1 LIIFSKICGIKDKDL
16 ITEIKDVR
24 QIEEYLYHMNYR
36 DFYKSNKSLWKEF
49 YHLIPEGITPKR
61 FEKGAEE
68 EFGEHPQLGR
78 SGAARVA
85 AQHLGAN
92 PNEYDNLQEKE
103 LLKGMNLE
111 DEACDDGLPKREDG
125 SLDVRHDGR
134 PIHLSKIIQV
144 GAIGHSG
151 TATGE
156 IGGYTNVGVKD
167 RSSGEDL
174 SKDGEGVNIGKD
186 KEPITAGGKPVES
199 NIATSS
205 VGGKVVSGGGQ
216 RQGGPNTKGSIA
228 GTPKGSSEDCGDCE
242 SEMDA
247 GGVTLDLQEAK
258 SKLRGMIKEALKEI
272 KFDKQSGKWIRL
284 TENVVNMRMG
294 PSYKAPAAR
303 QYRTSE
309 DDMARTVEYEPKIT
323 EMHDEEEESKM
334 RERYNELIN
343 APRNLSE
350 SEMSEMK
357 AVRGKMEKMNL
368 AKQNY
373 GLSQGGVNPNVYES
387 SLDSN
392 KLKKVFGQKGKST
405 DDSGWKSPKKCSSCG
420 GSIKGPGSLDSDTVC
435 RTCVATRGED
445 LGPSKGESGF
455 GEHGMDE
462 ENTTDMKDDNAHY
475 WSESGGWSSCRKC
488 NIAAGAPGQTEI
500 CPVKTSDW
508 REKMHQTYPNVYPK
522 SSKTENTVNM
532 RMGPSWKK
540 QNPQYRTAEQD
551 PARTVEYEPE
561 ITEVYDEE
569 EESALQ
575 EQYFNLLTKHYILT
589 ESETVQLKRL
599 KGRLARINEKKEHA
613 PAPAPAT
620 VPAVQT
626 PAPVPTPAVPAAPA
640 PAAATPAATAP
651 VPVTAATPP
660 VVAPAAAVPPAT
672 PPVTEDQSDDQD
684 DDQTSAQPAKKKE
697 RTGDKSGATS
707 GNSDVRSPTST
718 STDVRSPTSTD
729 VRSPTSTDVRSPT
742 STKTSTDA
750 YTAGNVTVTG
760 GAGSGDT
767 TVKITQVPGNTEDA
781 IKGRNISPEQK
792 RAEMGIDNE
801 GDPSSMDANLGK
813 DGGGDS
819 SMKADLGKES
829 PSSMDAKLGKSDA
842 SQARKSNDGQE
853 KKSDIQENDEYD
865 VVHEPEDDRTGK
877 LGTSVLNKS
886 TGKKSTWRGRR
897 QQSDAQQW
905 ADMQRSKNVKEYG
918 APVIEPGVKPE
929 VEPWRKPSPDTP
941 QEPDQPDFPDP
952 LQPDRP
958 GIAPRPRAYAEE
970 GKVSDENERLRQQI
984 HQDLRDQG
992 VERDPEEIPSDED
1005 EEQRERDIAAN
1016 LPYKGYRGANK
1027 RSYKL
1032 PKSDSKSP
1040 LAKESFDS
1048 KGNDPDHFSDEW
1060 SKDGKPA
1067 KKVSEAGGAAYQH
1080 SSYRVQ
1086 GKPDHG
1092 NLPTNPKTRW
1102 AHDLDEVKKKELNEI
1117 ADKAFSTM
1125 HDLALM
1131 IKRRFPQITSDELRK
1146 SIPPLFKTQT
1156 GWNAE
1161 PESVEKIIGQIE
1173 SGDIR
1178 DQ

>member
-1 LIIFSKICGIKDKDL
+1 MIIFSKICGIKDKDL

-49 YHLIPEGITPKR
+49 YHLIPEGITPKK

-92 PNEYDNLQEKE
+92 PNEYDNLQETE

-475 WSESGGWSSCRKC
+475 WSEGSGWYSCRKC
-488 NIAAGAPGQTEI
+488 NIVAGSPDQTEI

-589 ESETVQLKRL
+589 ENETVQLKRL
-599 KGRLARINEKKEHA
+599 KGRLSRINEKKDHA

-626 PAPVPTPAVPAAPA
+626 PAPVPTPATPAAPA

-660 VVAPAAAVPPAT
+660 VVAPAAAVPPAAV
-672 PPVTEDQSDDQD
+672 PPVTEDQSEDDQSD
-684 DDQTSAQPAKKKE
+684 EQPAKKKE

-707 GNSDVRSPTST
+707 GKSGATSGNSDVRSPTS
-718 STDVRSPTSTD
+718 TSTD

-842 SQARKSNDGQE
+842 SQARKSNGGQEKKSNNNQE
-853 KKSDIQENDEYD
+853 KKSDIQE
-865 VVHEPEDDRTGK
+865 H
-877 LGTSVLNKS
+877 GT
-886 TGKKSTWRGRR
+886 
-897 QQSDAQQW
+897 
-905 ADMQRSKNVKEYG
+905 
-918 APVIEPGVKPE
+918 PVIEPGVKPE

-941 QEPDQPDFPDP
+941 QEPDQPNFPDP

-958 GIAPRPRAYAEE
+958 GIAPRPRAYTS
-970 GKVSDENERLRQQI
+970 GI
-984 HQDLRDQG
+984 HRDLQEQG
-992 VERDPEEIPSDED
+992 VKRLPEEMT
-1005 EEQRERDIAAN
+1005 Q
-1016 LPYKGYRGANK
+1016 
-1027 RSYKL
+1027 
-1032 PKSDSKSP
+1032 
-1040 LAKESFDS
+1040 ESFDS

-1117 ADKAFSTM
+1117 ADEAFSTM

-1146 SIPPLFKTQT
+1146 SIPPLFKTHT

-1173 SGDIR
+1173 SGEIR

>member
-1 LIIFSKICGIKDKDL
+1 M

-24 QIEEYLYHMNYR
+24 QIEEYLYHMNNLNVGDKVKVCGGSGLDSDKIGIIIDPRMVKTGSRGVPLISGHYKPIDWNREVAIKYEDGSINTMFKNRLTKLQESYNHMNYR

-294 PSYKAPAAR
+294 PSYKAPASR

-368 AKQNY
+368 AKVNY
-373 GLSQGGVNPNVYES
+373 GLSQGGVNPNVYEEENAP
-387 SLDSN
+387 L
-392 KLKKVFGQKGKST
+392 
-405 DDSGWKSPKKCSSCG
+405 
-420 GSIKGPGSLDSDTVC
+420 
-435 RTCVATRGED
+435 GE
-445 LGPSKGESGF
+445 PSKYVGSKDKSRCNHCGKVKASLGGICKCPPEK
-455 GEHGMDE
+455 EDNVDE
-462 ENTTDMKDDNAHY
+462 TGANVANRKAQKTLSSWRNSSDADLDNHADLSPEDKMKITRDRA
-475 WSESGGWSSCRKC
+475 SK
-488 NIAAGAPGQTEI
+488 
-500 CPVKTSDW
+500 
-508 REKMHQTYPNVYPK
+508 REKQSADFAGKGHYQI
-522 SSKTENTVNM
+522 ENTVNM

-589 ESETVQLKRL
+589 ENETVQLKRL
-599 KGRLARINEKKEHA
+599 KGRLSRINEKKDHA

-626 PAPVPTPAVPAAPA
+626 PAPVPTPATPAAPA

-660 VVAPAAAVPPAT
+660 VVAPAAAVPPAAV
-672 PPVTEDQSDDQD
+672 PPVTEDQSEDDQSD
-684 DDQTSAQPAKKKE
+684 EQPAKKKE

-707 GNSDVRSPTST
+707 GKSGATSGNSDVRSPTS
-718 STDVRSPTSTD
+718 TSTD

-829 PSSMDAKLGKSDA
+829 PSSMGAKLGKSDA
-842 SQARKSNDGQE
+842 SQARKSNGGQEKKSNNNQE
-853 KKSDIQENDEYD
+853 KKSDIQE
-865 VVHEPEDDRTGK
+865 H
-877 LGTSVLNKS
+877 GT
-886 TGKKSTWRGRR
+886 
-897 QQSDAQQW
+897 
-905 ADMQRSKNVKEYG
+905 
-918 APVIEPGVKPE
+918 PVIEPGVKPE

-941 QEPDQPDFPDP
+941 QEPDQPNFPDP

-958 GIAPRPRAYAEE
+958 GIAPRPRAYTS
-970 GKVSDENERLRQQI
+970 GI
-984 HQDLRDQG
+984 HRDLQEQG
-992 VERDPEEIPSDED
+992 VKRLPEEMT
-1005 EEQRERDIAAN
+1005 Q
-1016 LPYKGYRGANK
+1016 
-1027 RSYKL
+1027 
-1032 PKSDSKSP
+1032 
-1040 LAKESFDS
+1040 ESFDS

-1117 ADKAFSTM
+1117 ADEAFSTM

-1173 SGDIR
+1173 SGEIR

>member
-1 LIIFSKICGIKDKDL
+1 MKWLHQREKICRNLLKILKILRKLIIFSKICGIKDKDL

-49 YHLIPEGITPKR
+49 YHLIPEGITPKK

-92 PNEYDNLQEKE
+92 PNEYDNLQETE

-111 DEACDDGLPKREDG
+111 DEACYDGLPKRADG

-151 TATGE
+151 PATGE

-475 WSESGGWSSCRKC
+475 WSEGSGWYSCRKC
-488 NIAAGAPGQTEI
+488 NIVAGSPDQTEI

-508 REKMHQTYPNVYPK
+508 REKMHQSDARPFK
-522 SSKTENTVNM
+522 KENTVNM

-589 ESETVQLKRL
+589 ENETVQLKRL
-599 KGRLARINEKKEHA
+599 KGRLSRINEKKDHA

-626 PAPVPTPAVPAAPA
+626 PAPVPTPATPAAPA

-660 VVAPAAAVPPAT
+660 VVAPAAAVPPAAV
-672 PPVTEDQSDDQD
+672 PPVTEDQSEDDQSD
-684 DDQTSAQPAKKKE
+684 EQPAKKKE

-707 GNSDVRSPTST
+707 GKSGATSGNSDVRSPTS
-718 STDVRSPTSTD
+718 TSTD

-842 SQARKSNDGQE
+842 SQARKSNGGQEKKSNNNQE
-853 KKSDIQENDEYD
+853 KKSDIQE
-865 VVHEPEDDRTGK
+865 H
-877 LGTSVLNKS
+877 GT
-886 TGKKSTWRGRR
+886 
-897 QQSDAQQW
+897 
-905 ADMQRSKNVKEYG
+905 
-918 APVIEPGVKPE
+918 PVIEPGVKPE

-941 QEPDQPDFPDP
+941 QEPDQPNFPDP

-958 GIAPRPRAYAEE
+958 GIAPRPRAYTS
-970 GKVSDENERLRQQI
+970 GI
-984 HQDLRDQG
+984 HRDLQEQG
-992 VERDPEEIPSDED
+992 VKRLPEEMT
-1005 EEQRERDIAAN
+1005 Q
-1016 LPYKGYRGANK
+1016 
-1027 RSYKL
+1027 
-1032 PKSDSKSP
+1032 
-1040 LAKESFDS
+1040 ESFDS

-1117 ADKAFSTM
+1117 ADEAFSTM

-1146 SIPPLFKTQT
+1146 SIPPLFKTHT

-1173 SGDIR
+1173 SGEIR